1 MKCGDNANYLKI
13 IAPAKYSERKFDI
26 ITTTMEMDKD
36 IDFLIYN

>member
-13 IAPAKYSERKFDI
+13 TAPAKDSERKFDI
-26 ITTTMEMDKD
+26 ITTTVEMDKD